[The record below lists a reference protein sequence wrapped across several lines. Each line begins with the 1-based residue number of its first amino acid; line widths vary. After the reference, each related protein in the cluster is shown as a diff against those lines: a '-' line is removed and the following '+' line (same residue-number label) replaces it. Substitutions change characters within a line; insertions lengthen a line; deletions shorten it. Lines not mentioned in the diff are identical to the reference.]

1 MIPKNIQLMKRCGQV
16 IDHFLLLRTR
26 VWSRSVT
33 IGEPAKIA
41 NTNKNKNTN
50 TNTSAGADKDVDQL
64 PCGNTFRKLTK
75 IHLQIQIEI
84 KIAIPIHSM

>member
-33 IGEPAKIA
+33 IREPAKNT
-41 NTNKNKNTN
+41 NTNKTTN
-50 TNTSAGADKDVDQL
+50 TNTSAGADIQEADK
-64 PCGNTFRKLTK
+64 NTSTNPNRNKNSNTNT
-75 IHLQIQIEI
+75 
-84 KIAIPIHSM
+84 

>member
-1 MIPKNIQLMKRCGQV
+1 M
-16 IDHFLLLRTR
+16 
-26 VWSRSVT
+26 WSRSVT
-33 IGEPAKIA
+33 IREPAK
-41 NTNKNKNTN
+41 NTNTN

-84 KIAIPIHSM
+84 KIAIPTIQNTFGFGILGGRVR

>member
-33 IGEPAKIA
+33 IREPAKNT
-41 NTNKNKNTN
+41 NTNKD

-64 PCGNTFRKLTK
+64 PCGYTFRKLTK

-84 KIAIPIHSM
+84 KITIPIHSM

>member
-33 IGEPAKIA
+33 IREPAKNT
-41 NTNKNKNTN
+41 NTNKTTN

-64 PCGNTFRKLTK
+64 PFGYTFWKLTK

-84 KIAIPIHSM
+84 KKAIPIHSM